1 MKGIPFLEVQFKNQQ
16 NRAKINHLTA
26 RQFVAVKI
34 RVRVFARRVKIEKRI
49 IVKILLFS
57 GGYLCKIAF

>member
-1 MKGIPFLEVQFKNQQ
+1 MKGIPFLEVRFKNQQ

-49 IVKILLFS
+49 IVKMLLFS
-57 GGYLCKIAF
+57 GCYLCKIAF